1 MGCLLVAF
9 VVACSVAPGES
20 RRGGSGAS
28 DPAMTGMA
36 PGRART
42 GRTAAGRDAWV
53 IAEIEANNAALSPED
68 RTSKYCAMAA
78 ALVPFYRGTNHLF
91 WSDFA
96 GDARLHVFGDAKTR
110 IWLQGDLHSESYG
123 AFEDDDGDVIYDLDD
138 FDEAVIADYQWDVWR
153 MAISLALVAEENGGF
168 SSGEIEDLVDAFTES
183 YLDTLAGYRGNDDEG
198 ATSFTRNNTYGLL
211 DDFLEKVEESSSR
224 DELLDAWTLIQGGR
238 RIFDLALE
246 DLDPVTIDIAAAVTA
261 AMPAYTATTGGNLR
275 TIPGYFA
282 VKDIARRRNAGIGS
296 LGVPRYYVLIEGPSA
311 SAGDDRILDVKRQGT
326 PTAYSRL
333 DSAERALTDAAAATP
348 AERTITGHRALI
360 RDADD
365 HLGWM
370 RLPDGTYSA
379 RERSPHKKTFP
390 IEDLDTMDRFRH
402 LAEQWG
408 AVLATAHAR
417 ADEDYRADLIG
428 YSFDKEV
435 DERTDGAHSDFR
447 ALVRDVVGSY
457 APQVQLDYRAFVDH
471 VSGQGLCAP

>member
-1 MGCLLVAF
+1 MI
-9 VVACSVAPGES
+9 
-20 RRGGSGAS
+20 
-28 DPAMTGMA
+28 GMA
-36 PGRART
+36 PGHART
-42 GRTAAGRDAWV
+42 GRTAASRDAWV

-68 RTSKYCAMAA
+68 RASKYCTMAA
-78 ALVPFYRGTNHLF
+78 ALSSFYRGTNHLF

-96 GDARLHVFGDAKTR
+96 GDARLHVFGGAETR
-110 IWLQGDLHSESYG
+110 IWLLGDLHSENYG
-123 AFEDDDGDVIYDLDD
+123 TFEDDAGDVIYDLDD

-168 SSGEIEDLVDAFTES
+168 SRDEVDDLVDAFTES
-183 YLDTLAGYRGNDDEG
+183 YLDTLAGYRRNDDER
-198 ATSFTRNNTYGLL
+198 ATSFTRHNTYGLL
-211 DDFLEKVEESSSR
+211 DDFLEEVEETSSR
-224 DELLDAWTLIQGGR
+224 AGLLDAWTRVQGGK

-246 DLDPVTIDIAAAVTA
+246 DLDPVASGIAAAVTA
-261 AMPAYTATTGGNLR
+261 AMPAYAATTAGNLR
-275 TIPGYFA
+275 AIPGYFA

-311 SAGDDRILDVKRQGT
+311 GAGDDRILDVMRQGT

-333 DSAERALTDAAAATP
+333 DSAERALTDAAATTP
-348 AERTITGHRALI
+348 AERAITGYRALT
-360 RDADD
+360 RGADD

-370 RLPDGTYSA
+370 RLADGTYSV
-379 RERSPHKKTFP
+379 RERSPYKKTFP
-390 IEDLDTMDRFRH
+390 IEDLDTMKRFRN

-417 ADEDYRADLIG
+417 ADQDYRADLIG

-457 APQVQLDYRAFVDH
+457 APQVQLDYQAFADH